1 MPEKHKLLIPLDG
14 TAFSRRIEPAVQKIF
29 ATQDWR
35 VHLLHVARVPVE
47 YPLPAYGPGL
57 VGADYRVYLYA
68 YDMPGSQLHP
78 LYDDDEL
85 REFRGELEE
94 DLQREVRLFEGLG
107 YEVEASVDFGDPT
120 DAIVHNAKELEVDA
134 VAMASHHRGGFERFF
149 TGSVARQ
156 VLDRLEIPI
165 LLLDIDEDEAQE
177 ARQETAAQERTGSAD
192 GEDDDMVVVAPP
204 QPTRREGN

>member
-1 MPEKHKLLIPLDG
+1 
-14 TAFSRRIEPAVQKIF
+14 
-29 ATQDWR
+29 
-35 VHLLHVARVPVE
+35 
-47 YPLPAYGPGL
+47 
-57 VGADYRVYLYA
+57 
-68 YDMPGSQLHP
+68 MPGSQLHP